1 MRTHWKYLFC
11 LLLVSLAVL
20 LPGCTGTADPGK
32 DTEPSVT
39 DAPVAQDLAIVS
51 DGTVAYTVIV
61 RENASDA
68 QSAAA
73 RSIVSAI
80 ESLTGVKP
88 QWTDDY
94 VETGDTPAAK
104 EILVGL
110 TNRAE
115 SLQVL
120 GDLKY
125 GEYAIRIVGEKIVIA
140 AWDDVSLAEACRV
153 FVEQMQQLGGAGQL
167 TLPNDYAAQD
177 TEFSPLLQLP
187 HYGSADECVQ
197 FIDLADECYLLYADD
212 TDVAEFQAYF
222 EVLENAG
229 YTQFA
234 TRQMGDNLYATY
246 VNGSKVINASYTAAK
261 KDARIAI
268 EDAYDMTLFT
278 EQEYEKICEP
288 SVTLVGLE
296 SYGGDEGAGV
306 GNQLGLCM
314 IFRMADGRF
323 VIVDGGNYNNA
334 TIPLIQ
340 NNLKKL
346 AVDPENIVVA
356 AWIITHAHGDHAGAF
371 CKYSQTSYKN
381 TITVQNFVHHLC
393 TAEQYENCDDP
404 GRADQTR
411 ELMRTYKNANI
422 IKAHTGQ
429 VMKIGGTEIEML
441 FTSADMEPYVLD
453 YHNTTSLVFR
463 VTAENN
469 SVMVLGDASPDTSS
483 HLVKVYKQY
492 LKSDMVQIAHHG
504 FQGGTVS
511 LYKAIDARVA
521 LWPTGVACIDGS
533 YKNLLEKD
541 YNAKAVELADEVYIA
556 GMVGHTLVMPYTP
569 AENDPAKMYT

>member
-1 MRTHWKYLFC
+1 MKKHWKELLC
-11 LLLVSLAVL
+11 LLLILLALL
-20 LPGCTGTADPGK
+20 LPGCTGTVDPGN
-32 DTEPSVT
+32 DTTP
-39 DAPVAQDLAIVS
+39 PVVETPVVQDLAIVADDAS
-51 DGTVAYTVIV
+51 EYTIIV

-80 ESLTGVKP
+80 ESVTGVKP

-94 VETGDTPAAK
+94 VEIDAAPAAK

-110 TNRAE
+110 TNREE
-115 SLQVL
+115 SLEVMS
-120 GDLKY
+120 DLNY
-125 GEYAIRIVGEKIVIA
+125 GEYAIRVMDEKIVIA
-140 AWDDVSLAEACRV
+140 AWDEQSLAEVCRV
-153 FVEQMQQLGGAGQL
+153 FADQIQQLGGAGQL
-167 TLPNDYAAQD
+167 TVPHDYAVQD
-177 TEFSPLLQLP
+177 TGFTQLLWLP
-187 HYGSADECVQ
+187 HYGEEDEDVQ

-212 TDVAEFQAYF
+212 TDEAEFKAYF
-222 EVLENAG
+222 DVLEQAG

-246 VNGSKVINASYTAAK
+246 VSDEKVINASYTAAK

-268 EDAYDMTLFT
+268 EDAYDLTLFT
-278 EQEYEKICEP
+278 EQEYEKVCEP

-296 SYGGDEGAGV
+296 SYGGDEDAGV

-411 ELMRTYKNANI
+411 EL
-422 IKAHTGQ
+422 
-429 VMKIGGTEIEML
+429 
-441 FTSADMEPYVLD
+441 
-453 YHNTTSLVFR
+453 
-463 VTAENN
+463 
-469 SVMVLGDASPDTSS
+469 
-483 HLVKVYKQY
+483 
-492 LKSDMVQIAHHG
+492 
-504 FQGGTVS
+504 VS
-511 LYKAIDARVA
+511 
-521 LWPTGVACIDGS
+521 W
-533 YKNLLEKD
+533 
-541 YNAKAVELADEVYIA
+541 
-556 GMVGHTLVMPYTP
+556 
-569 AENDPAKMYT
+569 

>member
-1 MRTHWKYLFC
+1 MRTYLK
-11 LLLVSLAVL
+11 LLACILLIVSAVL
-20 LPGCTGTADPGK
+20 VQGCIGTPDPGS
-32 DTEPSVT
+32 DTNPSVT
-39 DAPVAQDLAIVS
+39 DVPAPKELAIVS
-51 DGTVAYTVIV
+51 DGAAAYTVIV
-61 RENASDA
+61 REDASDA

-73 RSIVSAI
+73 RSVVAAI
-80 ESLTGVKP
+80 EDVTGVKP

-94 VETGDTPAAK
+94 VAKGEAPLAK

-110 TNRAE
+110 TSREE
-115 SLQVL
+115 SLQVM

-167 TLPNDYAAQD
+167 NLPHTYTAQD
-177 TEFSPLLQLP
+177 TGFEALLQLP
-187 HYGSADECVQ
+187 HYGSVDEYVE

-212 TDVAEFQAYF
+212 TDEAEFKAYF
-222 EVLENAG
+222 DVLENGG
-229 YTQFA
+229 YTCFA
-234 TRQMGDNLYATY
+234 TRRMGDNLYATY
-246 VNGSKVINASYTAAK
+246 VSDTKVINASYIASK

-268 EDAYDMTLFT
+268 EDAYDLTLFT
-278 EQEYEKICEP
+278 EQPYEKVCEP
-288 SVTLVGLE
+288 AVTLVGLE

-323 VIVDGGNYNNA
+323 VIVDGGNHHNA
-334 TIPLIQ
+334 TIPLLQ

-346 AVDPENIVVA
+346 AVDSKNIVVA
-356 AWIITHAHGDHAGAF
+356 AWIFTHAHGDHTGAF

-393 TAEQYENCDDP
+393 TDEQYENCNDA
-404 GRADQTR
+404 GRAAQTR
-411 ELMRTYKNANI
+411 QLMGTYKGANI

-429 VMKIGGTEIEML
+429 VMKIGGAEIEML
-441 FTSADMEPYVLD
+441 FTPEDLEPFVLD
-453 YHNTTSLVFR
+453 YHNTSSLVFR
-463 VTAENN
+463 VTAEDNT
-469 SVMVLGDASPDTSS
+469 VMVLGDCSPETSS

-492 LKSDMVQIAHHG
+492 LKSDIVQIAHHG

-511 LYKAIDARVA
+511 LYKAIGARVA
-521 LWPTGVACIDGS
+521 LWPTGVACIDGT
-533 YKNLLEKD
+533 YKNLLDKD

-556 GMVGHTLVMPYTP
+556 GMVGHTLILPYTP
-569 AENDPAKMYT
+569 EEREEAKFYT

>member
-1 MRTHWKYLFC
+1 MKTKRKAIW
-11 LLLVSLAVL
+11 AVL
-20 LPGCTGTADPGK
+20 LVVLAILMPGCTGTEKPVD
-32 DTEPSVT
+32 DTTP
-39 DAPVAQDLAIVS
+39 PVVETPVIQDLSVVADGAAQYSIV
-51 DGTVAYTVIV
+51 I
-61 RENASDA
+61 RENAPTSISDA
-68 QSAAA
+68 S
-73 RSIVSAI
+73 RNVRDSI
-80 ESLTGVKP
+80 ESLTGVKLN
-88 QWTDDY
+88 WTDDY

-110 TNRAE
+110 TNREE
-115 SLQVL
+115 SLEVL

-125 GEYAIRIVGEKIVIA
+125 GEYAIRVVDEKIVIA

-153 FVEQMQQLGGAGQL
+153 FVDQIQQLGGAGQL
-167 TLPNDYAAQD
+167 TVPHDYAVQD
-177 TEFSPLLQLP
+177 TGFTQLLPLP
-187 HYGSADECVQ
+187 HYGEEDEDVQ

-212 TDVAEFQAYF
+212 TDEAEFKAYF
-222 EVLENAG
+222 DVLAEAG

-246 VNGSKVINASYTAAK
+246 VNDEKVINASYIASK

-268 EDAYDMTLFT
+268 EDAYDLTLFT

-453 YHNTTSLVFR
+453 YHNTSSLVFR

-556 GMVGHTLVMPYTP
+556 GMVGHTLIMPYAP
-569 AENDPAKMYT
+569 AENDPAKIYT

>member
-61 RENASDA
+61 REDASES
-68 QSAAA
+68 QTAAA

-94 VETGDTPAAK
+94 VETGDTPAVK

-140 AWDDVSLAEACRV
+140 AWDDASLTEACRV
-153 FVEQMQQLGGAGQL
+153 FADRIRQLGGAGQL

-246 VNGSKVINASYTAAK
+246 VSDTKVINAAYTASK

-268 EDAYDMTLFT
+268 EDAYDLTLFT
-278 EQEYEKICEP
+278 EQEYEKVCEP
-288 SVTLVGLE
+288 TVTLVGQEVKVGDSWVNNALCLVFRLE
-296 SYGGDEGAGV
+296 
-306 GNQLGLCM
+306 
-314 IFRMADGRF
+314 DGRF
-323 VIVDGGNYNNA
+323 
-334 TIPLIQ
+334 
-340 NNLKKL
+340 
-346 AVDPENIVVA
+346 IVVDSGYSAFSVGQLDKALRSLHVNEGKITIA
-356 AWIITHAHGDHAGAF
+356 AWIFTHAHSDHTGGF
-371 CKYSQTSYKN
+371 TSLTNTSYKN
-381 TITVQNFVHHLC
+381 GIVVENFVHHFVSDAQHNAIDGSGSGPKTR
-393 TAEQYENCDDP
+393 TAMLEYPD
-404 GRADQTR
+404 
-411 ELMRTYKNANI
+411 ANI

-429 VMKIGGTEIEML
+429 VIKAGGVEIEML
-441 FTSADMEPYVLD
+441 FTYADMEPEKLD
-453 YHNTTSLVFR
+453 EMNTTSLVFR
-463 VTAENN
+463 VTAQDN
-469 SVMVLGDASPDTSS
+469 SVMVLGDASNRS
-483 HLVKVYKQY
+483 LRY
-492 LKSDMVQIAHHG
+492 LISTYGDYMKSDMVQIAHHG
-504 FQGGTVS
+504 YNGVAEAYS
-511 LYKAIDARVA
+511 LIDADVI
-521 LWPTGVACIDGS
+521 LWPGGVDQFYGRQ
-533 YKNLLEKD
+533 D
-541 YNAKAVELADEVYIA
+541 YYRLMDWEFNKRALELADECYVA
-556 GMVGHTLVMPYTP
+556 GDSIFTLTMPYKP
-569 AENDPAKMYT
+569 ENNSPVKIYDGEN

>member
-1 MRTHWKYLFC
+1 MKKHWKELLC
-11 LLLVSLAVL
+11 LLLILLALL
-20 LPGCTGTADPGK
+20 LPGCTGTVDPGN
-32 DTEPSVT
+32 DITP
-39 DAPVAQDLAIVS
+39 PVVETPAVQDLSVVS
-51 DGTVAYTVIV
+51 DGASEYTIIV

-80 ESLTGVKP
+80 ESVTGVKP

-94 VETGDTPAAK
+94 VEIDAAPAAK

-110 TNRAE
+110 TNREE
-115 SLQVL
+115 SLRVMS
-120 GDLKY
+120 DLKY
-125 GEYAIRIVGEKIVIA
+125 GEYAIRVMDEKIVIA
-140 AWDDVSLAEACRV
+140 AWDEQSLAEACRV
-153 FVEQMQQLGGAGQL
+153 FADQIQQLGGAGQL
-167 TLPNDYAAQD
+167 TVPHDYAVRD
-177 TEFSPLLQLP
+177 TGFTQLLRLP
-187 HYGSADECVQ
+187 HYGEEDEDVQ

-212 TDVAEFQAYF
+212 TDEAEFKAYF
-222 EVLENAG
+222 DVLEQAG

-246 VNGSKVINASYTAAK
+246 VSDEKVINASYTAAK

-268 EDAYDMTLFT
+268 EDAYDLTLFT
-278 EQEYEKICEP
+278 EQEYEKVCEP

-453 YHNTTSLVFR
+453 YHNTSSLVFR

>member
-1 MRTHWKYLFC
+1 MKTKRKAIWVV
-11 LLLVSLAVL
+11 LLVVLAIL
-20 LPGCTGTADPGK
+20 MPGCTGTEKPVD
-32 DTEPSVT
+32 DTTP
-39 DAPVAQDLAIVS
+39 PVVETPVVQDLSIVA
-51 DGTVAYTVIV
+51 DGAAQYSIVI
-61 RENASDA
+61 RENAPTSISDA
-68 QSAAA
+68 S
-73 RSIVSAI
+73 RNVRDSI
-80 ESLTGVKP
+80 ESLTGVKLN
-88 QWTDDY
+88 WTDDY

-110 TNRAE
+110 TNREE
-115 SLQVL
+115 SLEVL

-125 GEYAIRIVGEKIVIA
+125 GEYAIRVVDEKIVIA
-140 AWDDVSLAEACRV
+140 AWDDMSLAEACRV
-153 FVEQMQQLGGAGQL
+153 FAHQIQQLGGAGQL
-167 TLPNDYAAQD
+167 TVPHDYAVQD
-177 TEFSPLLQLP
+177 TGFTQLLPLP
-187 HYGSADECVQ
+187 HYGEEDEDVQ

-212 TDVAEFQAYF
+212 TDEAEFKAYF
-222 EVLENAG
+222 DVLAEAG

-246 VNGSKVINASYTAAK
+246 VSDEKVINASYIASK

-268 EDAYDMTLFT
+268 EDAYDLTLFT
-278 EQEYEKICEP
+278 EQAYEKVCEP

-323 VIVDGGNYNNA
+323 VIVDGGNYDNA
-334 TIPLIQ
+334 TIPLLQ

-346 AVDPENIVVA
+346 AVDPQNIVVA
-356 AWIITHAHGDHAGAF
+356 AWIFTHGHGDHTGAF

-404 GRADQTR
+404 GRSDQTR
-411 ELMRTYKNANI
+411 ELMKTYKDANI

-429 VMKIGGTEIEML
+429 VMKIAGAEIEML
-441 FTSADMEPYVLD
+441 FTSADLEPYTLE
-453 YHNTTSLVFR
+453 YHNTSSLVFR
-463 VTAENN
+463 VTAEGN
-469 SVMVLGDASPDTSS
+469 SVMVLGDASQVTNN

-533 YKNLLEKD
+533 YKNLLEID

-556 GMVGHTLVMPYTP
+556 GMVGHTLIMPYAP
-569 AENDPAKMYT
+569 AENDPAKIYT

>member
-1 MRTHWKYLFC
+1 MKKQYKILLS
-11 LLLVSLAVL
+11 LLLISLAL
-20 LPGCTGTADPGK
+20 LLSGCTGTPDPGS
-32 DTEPSVT
+32 DTDPSVT
-39 DAPVAQDLAIVS
+39 DVPASQELAIVS
-51 DGTVAYTVIV
+51 DGAAAYTVIV
-61 RENASDA
+61 REDASDA

-73 RSIVSAI
+73 RSVVAAI
-80 ESLTGVKP
+80 EDVTGVKP

-94 VETGDTPAAK
+94 VENGDTPAAK

-110 TNRAE
+110 TSREE
-115 SLQVL
+115 SLQVM

-140 AWDDVSLAEACRV
+140 AWDDVSLDEACRV

-167 TLPNDYAAQD
+167 NLPHTYTAQD
-177 TEFSPLLQLP
+177 TGFEALLQLP
-187 HYGSADECVQ
+187 RYGSADEYVQ

-212 TDVAEFQAYF
+212 TDEAEFQAYF

-229 YTQFA
+229 YTRFSA
-234 TRQMGDNLYATY
+234 RQMGDNLYATY
-246 VNGSKVINASYTAAK
+246 VSDTKVINAAYTASK

-268 EDAYDMTLFT
+268 EDAYDLTLFT
-278 EQEYEKICEP
+278 EQGYEKICEP

-393 TAEQYENCDDP
+393 TAKQYENCDDP

-453 YHNTTSLVFR
+453 YHNTSSLVFR

-569 AENDPAKMYT
+569 AENDEAKIYT

>member
-1 MRTHWKYLFC
+1 MKKHWKE
-11 LLLVSLAVL
+11 LLCPLLILLALL
-20 LPGCTGTADPGK
+20 LPGCTGTVDPGN
-32 DTEPSVT
+32 DITPSVVET
-39 DAPVAQDLAIVS
+39 PAVQDLSVVA
-51 DGTVAYTVIV
+51 DGASEYTIIV

-80 ESLTGVKP
+80 ESVTGVKP

-94 VETGDTPAAK
+94 VESDAAPAAK

-110 TNRAE
+110 TNREE
-115 SLQVL
+115 SLEVMS
-120 GDLKY
+120 DLNY
-125 GEYAIRIVGEKIVIA
+125 GEYAIRVMDEKIVIA
-140 AWDDVSLAEACRV
+140 AWDEQSLAEACRV
-153 FVEQMQQLGGAGQL
+153 FADQIQQLGGAGQL
-167 TLPNDYAAQD
+167 TVPHDYAVRD
-177 TEFSPLLQLP
+177 TGFTQLLRLP
-187 HYGSADECVQ
+187 HYGEEDEDVQ

-212 TDVAEFQAYF
+212 TDEAEFKAYF
-222 EVLENAG
+222 DVLEQAG

-246 VNGSKVINASYTAAK
+246 VSDEKVINASYTAAK

-268 EDAYDMTLFT
+268 EDAYDLTLFT
-278 EQEYEKICEP
+278 EQEYEKVCEP

-296 SYGGDEGAGV
+296 SYGGDEDAGV

-453 YHNTTSLVFR
+453 YHNTSSLVFR